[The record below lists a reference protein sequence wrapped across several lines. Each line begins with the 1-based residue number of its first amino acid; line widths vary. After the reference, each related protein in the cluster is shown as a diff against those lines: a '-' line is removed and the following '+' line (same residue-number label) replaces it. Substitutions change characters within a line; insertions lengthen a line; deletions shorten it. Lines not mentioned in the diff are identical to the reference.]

1 MDKKP
6 TCFADLS
13 KKRSFVHTIESERK
27 KKVWKQPKNALI
39 FASSKVENGLNKLQT
54 TTMTE

>member
-1 MDKKP
+1 M
-6 TCFADLS
+6 
-13 KKRSFVHTIESERK
+13 